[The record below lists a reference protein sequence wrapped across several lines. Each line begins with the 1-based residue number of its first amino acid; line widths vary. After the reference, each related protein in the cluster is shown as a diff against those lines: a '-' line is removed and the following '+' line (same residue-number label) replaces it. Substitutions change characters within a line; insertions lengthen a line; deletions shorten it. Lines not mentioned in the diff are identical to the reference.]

1 MVLEHHR
8 GRPQELELPVAN
20 VENHQS
26 SNIGAVYPFR
36 VSQMPRKGKEKH
48 EMH

>member
-8 GRPQELELPVAN
+8 GRPQELELPPAN

-26 SNIGAVYPFR
+26 SNIGAVYPFM
-36 VSQMPRKGKEKH
+36 VADLPEKGKDNHGK
-48 EMH
+48 